1 MNIERIEKSNR
12 MSQVSIIDNK
22 IYTSGIVADN
32 HDLDIR
38 SQTLQILSK
47 IDSYLAE
54 SKSNKNNI
62 IYANIWLADIRDYEN
77 MNLVWDKWVSKDHPP
92 CRACVEAKLAFPK
105 LKVEI
110 SVIAGLNK

>member
-1 MNIERIEKSNR
+1 MNKF
-12 MSQVSIIDNK
+12 MK
-22 IYTSGIVADN
+22 GT
-32 HDLDIR
+32 
-38 SQTLQILSK
+38 
-47 IDSYLAE
+47 
-54 SKSNKNNI
+54 
-62 IYANIWLADIRDYEN
+62 DYEN